1 MFEIIGQAGVG
12 KSFVLDCFKHLLGEQ
27 ALVLA
32 QSGKAA
38 VNVKGSTIHSAFGFG
53 TESLTHGIK
62 ELHPET
68 KKDLRIKFKPIN
80 YIFIDE
86 ISLVDKKLFG
96 AAEQRARVVKE
107 NDYIWGNMNL
117 VLLGDFS
124 QMKPVK
130 GRSLFHKEIS
140 DDKPMHKHG
149 KKM

>member
-12 KSFVLDCFKHLLGEQ
+12 KSFVLDCFKDLLGEQ

-38 VNVKGSTIHSAFGFG
+38 VNVNGSTIHSAFGFG

-68 KKDLRIKFKPIN
+68 EKDLRIMFKPIN

-107 NDYIWGNMNL
+107 ND
-117 VLLGDFS
+117 
-124 QMKPVK
+124 
-130 GRSLFHKEIS
+130 
-140 DDKPMHKHG
+140 
-149 KKM
+149 

>member
-1 MFEIIGQAGVG
+1 MF
-12 KSFVLDCFKHLLGEQ
+12 
-27 ALVLA
+27 
-32 QSGKAA
+32 
-38 VNVKGSTIHSAFGFG
+38 
-53 TESLTHGIK
+53 
-62 ELHPET
+62 
-68 KKDLRIKFKPIN
+68 RPIN

-107 NDYIWGNMNL
+107 NDQIWGKMNL